1 MNGLVELAGN
11 PVTSPTLT
19 SSIIS
24 LLAQLGRVFLC
35 TCGNAIGA
43 FISPFMKDIP
53 RMVALCCVFFSVI
66 LLSCFVFCYSLLK
79 GIQLVVPFYMEFAS
93 STHQLGCC
101 FGAGFLSQMY
111 SHLLPD
117 ICPGIITD
125 SRFIFGIHQQLL
137 LKLIWNC
144 FYYLR
149 ACVCVQHVTMP
160 AVRFFTAATT
170 APAPSLLSSTITA
183 PHQQNHWYYR

>member
-1 MNGLVELAGN
+1 MELAGN

-43 FISPFMKDIP
+43 FFSCYEIYSKNGCLM
-53 RMVALCCVFFSVI
+53 LCIFFQ
-66 LLSCFVFCYSLLK
+66 LFCFPVSLLFFTY
-79 GIQLVVPFYMEFAS
+79 IELFVPFYMEFTS
-93 STHQLGCC
+93 FTHQLIC

-111 SHLLPD
+111 SHILPD

-137 LKLIWNC
+137 FKKL
-144 FYYLR
+144 L
-149 ACVCVQHVTMP
+149 
-160 AVRFFTAATT
+160 
-170 APAPSLLSSTITA
+170 
-183 PHQQNHWYYR
+183 